1 MAKPARRLSVFIA
14 ALAALIGSTLA
25 RPAAAA
31 GLYNEPRYAAIVVD
45 ASSGEVLYARRADQ
59 PRYPASVSKVMS
71 LYLVFEAL
79 ANGKLHLDDRVV
91 MSENGARQPPS
102 KLGLRPGQSIS
113 VDEAVRS
120 MALLSA
126 NDVAVAMAEKIGGTE
141 ARFASLMTLRA
152 HELGMVNSR
161 FVNPHGLPDTRQIS
175 TARDIAILSR
185 AIMRDYPQYYAYF
198 GQRTYDLQGRTLT
211 NHNGLLRSMPG
222 VDGIKTGFTNASG
235 YNLAASAVRDGRR
248 LITVVMGGT
257 STNTRNR
264 NVEELLDAGFDV
276 LAKRK
281 AGQNIT
287 IAANLREPDDVS
299 GPYLGPA
306 GDSFQLASAPANAD
320 TATRVGV
327 SLSGAVPAAAITPGS
342 FSSAWLRPAA
352 FDQAQTAGLQTAS
365 ANISETPAAAQ
376 PLAAALQEVNCEPV
390 KVTKTKVVKTKA
402 RKGKKARS
410 RTVQA
415 VSWQRPKA
423 CGPAPVAVVAKAS
436 LIKPQADNPAV
447 VEKPVELADEAPAP
461 KAACPTST
469 RTRAARNKRAAC
481 LRAAKAD
488 AAAEAKSSKS
498 AKGSAKDASLRGSQ
512 SLNAQALK
520 GKSDGSYAI
529 QVGAF
534 KSQADAKSQLG
545 KIAKKYGSVVASA
558 GTQVDGSKGGTYRA
572 RFKGFSAAEA
582 KAACKALTAK
592 GEHCM
597 VLSAS

>member
-1 MAKPARRLSVFIA
+1 MAKPARRLSVFLA
-14 ALAALIGSTLA
+14 ALAALVGSTLA
-25 RPAAAA
+25 RPVAAAS
-31 GLYNEPRYAAIVVD
+31 LYNEPRYAAIVVD

-126 NDVAVAMAEKIGGTE
+126 NDVAVAMAEKVGGSE

-198 GQRTYDLQGRTLT
+198 GQRAYDLQGRTLT

-276 LAKRK
+276 LARRK

-287 IAANLREPDDVS
+287 IAAHLHEPDDVS
-299 GPYLGPA
+299 GPYLGPT
-306 GDSFQLASAPANAD
+306 GDSFQLASASNNANAD
-320 TATRVGV
+320 AATRVGV
-327 SLSGAVPAAAITPGS
+327 SMSGAVPAAAITPGS

-365 ANISETPAAAQ
+365 ASVETPAAQ

-390 KVTKTKVVKTKA
+390 KITKTKVVKTKA

-481 LRAAKAD
+481 LRVAKAD
-488 AAAEAKSSKS
+488 AAATTKS
-498 AKGSAKDASLRGSQ
+498 AKGSAKDAALRGTQ

-534 KSQADAKSQLG
+534 KSQADAQSQLG

-572 RFKGFSAAEA
+572 RFKGFSASEA